1 MTLFERDITQNLL
14 PFDGLVQYLGAIID
28 PSEQINY
35 FNILEQKTNWVNDE
49 VTMFGKKIV
58 MSRKMAW
65 FSTPQ
70 KDYVYGNSKKI
81 ALQYFTELTDLQN
94 IVEKICGE
102 RFNACLLNYYHHGKE
117 AMGWH
122 ADNEK
127 EIIKNSTIASLS
139 LGAERFFEF
148 KHKTAPEKRK
158 LLLENGSLLVMKNE
172 TQSHWLHRLAP
183 SASILK
189 PRINLTFRQMV

>member
-1 MTLFERDITQNLL
+1 MMLFERDILQNIL
-14 PFDGLVQYLGAIID
+14 PFDGLVQYLGVVLN
-28 PSEQINY
+28 PNEQHKY
-35 FNILEQKTNWVNDE
+35 FNVFEQKTNWVNDE
-49 VTMFGKKIV
+49 VTMFGKKII

-65 FSTPQ
+65 FSTQQ
-70 KDYVYGNSKKI
+70 KDYIYGNSKKI
-81 ALQYFTELTDLQN
+81 AQEYFTELIEIQKIIEN
-94 IVEKICGE
+94 ICGDS
-102 RFNACLLNYYHHGKE
+102 FNACLLNYYHHGKE

-148 KHKTAPEKRK
+148 KHRSAPEKRK

-172 TQSHWLHRLAP
+172 TQSYWLHRLAP
-183 SASILK
+183 STTILQ